1 MLLPRKS
8 GILMLKKPGATNPIM
23 QPISHKEKAV
33 ASRAWIENYTHI
45 NDVRVTASGDIRVTS
60 GADTRV
66 TT

>member
-1 MLLPRKS
+1 MLLPMKS
-8 GILMLKKPGATNPIM
+8 GILMLKKPGVSNPIM
-23 QPISHKEKAV
+23 QPVSAKEKAV
-33 ASRAWIENYTHI
+33 ASRAWIENYTTI